1 MTKKVNISTNM
12 GANFSTVSEAISRR
26 IKEYRKQ
33 RKLSFDQLSLRAGI
47 SKGMLVE
54 IENARANPS
63 ITMLCKISAALGISV
78 ADIVLVDDPDPI
90 HLVEQGDIPVLW
102 SGPKGGT
109 ARLLIGTSGSD
120 MFELWRWEM
129 FPGEIYESPGHSAG
143 TFELFHVEK
152 GTLKLKV
159 DATELVVSEGCS
171 AVAKT
176 DVPHH
181 YANSSDSI
189 TIFTLAVAEPNL

>member
-54 IENARANPS
+54 IENGRANPS

-78 ADIVLVDDPDPI
+78 ADIVLVDDPHPI
-90 HLVEQGDIPVLW
+90 QLIEQGDIPVLW
-102 SGPKGGT
+102 SGPKGGS
-109 ARLLIGTSGSD
+109 ARLLVGTSGAD
-120 MFELWRWEM
+120 MFELWRWEI
-129 FPGEIYESPGHSAG
+129 FPGEAYESPGHSAG
-143 TFELFHVEK
+143 TFELLHVEK
-152 GTLKLKV
+152 GMLNLRV
-159 DATELVVSEGCS
+159 DTAELVIAEGCS

-176 DVPHH
+176 DAPHH
-181 YANSSDSI
+181 YANTSDSI
-189 TIFTLAVAEPNL
+189 TIFTLAVAEPH